1 LRTPLNAILG
11 FSQLLERQHP
21 TDIQRTRLGHII
33 GAGRHLLDL
42 INEVLDI
49 SRIEAGRLQLS
60 LEPVCVGNAVAEA
73 VDLMRPLA
81 AERSIVLFA
90 PQHADTTSYIL
101 ADRQRFKQVL
111 LNLLTNAVKYN
122 PMGGKVTISYNP
134 FDADQIR
141 LVVSDTGA
149 GISKENL
156 LRLFTPF
163 DRLGAEQSDVQGTGL
178 GLALCQRLMH
188 AMNGSIGANSAVGQG
203 STFWLELPRT
213 ASPLERIAACKRSSR
228 DNGQQISGGDKRTIL
243 YIEDNLSN
251 LTLIEQI
258 LEEQPEID
266 LLTATEGKVGLELA
280 GQRSPDLILLDLH
293 LPDLPGWTVLARLQ
307 ADDATRHIPVIVISA
322 DATVNQI
329 KRLMAAGAHTYLTKP
344 IDVTEFFHVLEQ
356 TLSLRND
363 SKQFVTV

>member
-1 LRTPLNAILG
+1 
-11 FSQLLERQHP
+11 
-21 TDIQRTRLGHII
+21 
-33 GAGRHLLDL
+33 
-42 INEVLDI
+42 
-49 SRIEAGRLQLS
+49 
-60 LEPVCVGNAVAEA
+60 
-73 VDLMRPLA
+73 
-81 AERSIVLFA
+81 
-90 PQHADTTSYIL
+90 
-101 ADRQRFKQVL
+101 
-111 LNLLTNAVKYN
+111 
-122 PMGGKVTISYNP
+122 
-134 FDADQIR
+134 
-141 LVVSDTGA
+141 
-149 GISKENL
+149 
-156 LRLFTPF
+156 LFTPF

-178 GLALCQRLMH
+178 GLALCQRLML
-188 AMNGSIGANSAVGQG
+188 AMNGSIGVNSTVNQG

-228 DNGQQISGGDKRTIL
+228 DNGQQISGGDTRTIL

-258 LEEQPEID
+258 LEEQPEIN

-280 GQRSPDLILLDLH
+280 GQHSPDLILLDLH

-356 TLSLRND
+356 TLSLTNG
-363 SKQFVTV
+363 SKQFVAA